1 VAVYLLHREIMFTLR
16 NPIDAFLKWLGVSDS
31 GEPQVNEES
40 MLGLAAVW
48 YAINTISGDVG
59 KMPLEPRKIE
69 KRLNSVD
76 INNPWYRLLR
86 DEANRYQT
94 SDVFKEQIQ
103 SHVLSWGNGRAFI
116 ARGNKPEL
124 LPLRPDVTDTVLVKG
139 EKWHVT
145 TPETDDPL
153 MNFEELKERLTTD
166 SLPRGT
172 YAIPD
177 RDVLHIQGFGYYGIE
192 GRSVAWQFRETFGT
206 DLSAQRYNKDALNNG
221 MSARIMLEAPPGS
234 IQDEEEAEAFLKAF
248 RENYSRKNKGEVAG
262 MLREGI
268 KAVDV
273 SRMSNVDAQFIEQRK
288 FSRQD
293 VMLIFGLQHIPGDS
307 SATSYNSLEQ
317 KQLAYLASALSRWLT
332 RWEMQCDMK
341 LRTPIQK
348 QKADVYFKFNRGTWL
363 QMDAPATADVLT
375 KYRQAKVMTQNECR
389 DKLDLNPVDGGDSF
403 ENPNVSKT
411 EGMVE
416 PASTQ
421 PTDLKNIKTAATWLA
436 ADVLFGGLLETECVA
451 VKKATGNKNFV
462 SWIET
467 KYQTFE
473 DTYKRRASSLGVDA
487 DDYVSGLSQRKQQL
501 LEACECQPEQL
512 QDRVNSLVESWQ
524 C

>member
-1 VAVYLLHREIMFTLR
+1 MFTLR
-16 NPIDAFLKWLGVSDS
+16 NPIDSFLKWLGVSTE
-31 GEPQVNEES
+31 GEPTVTEES
-40 MLGLAAVW
+40 MLSLASVW

-59 KMPLEPRKIE
+59 KMPLEPRRFSKGI
-69 KRLNSVD
+69 NTVD
-76 INNPWYRLLR
+76 RDNIYYRLLR

-116 ARGNKPEL
+116 VRGTRPEL
-124 LPLRPDVTDTVLVKG
+124 LPLRPDATQTVMING

-145 TPETDDPL
+145 TPDADDPL
-153 MNFEELKERLTTD
+153 ASFEQLKTEVPRG
-166 SLPRGT
+166 SLPRGMF
-172 YAIPD
+172 AIPD
-177 RDVLHIQGFGYYGIE
+177 RDVLHIMGFGYYGIE
-192 GRSVAWQFRETFGT
+192 GRSVAWQFKETLGT
-206 DLSAQRYNKDALNNG
+206 DMAAQRYNKDSLNKG
-221 MSARIMLEAPPGS
+221 MSARLMLEAPPGS
-234 IQDEEEAEAFLKAF
+234 IQDEEEAAAFLKSF
-248 RENYSRKNKGEVAG
+248 REQYSRKNQGEVAG

-273 SRMSNVDAQFIEQRK
+273 SRMSNVDAQFIQQRK

-293 VMLIFGLQHIPGDS
+293 VMLIFGLQHIPGDD
-307 SATSYNSLEQ
+307 SATSYNSLENQ
-317 KQLAYLASALSRWLT
+317 QLAYLASALSRWLT

-341 LRTPIQK
+341 LRTPEQK
-348 QKADVYFKFNRGTWL
+348 RKGEVFFKFNRGTWL

-375 KYRQAKVMTQNECR
+375 KYRQAKIMTQNECR
-389 DKLDLNPVDGGDSF
+389 DKLDLNPVEGGDSF

-416 PASTQ
+416 PTKTQ
-421 PTDLKNIKTAATWLA
+421 PTDAQNLKTAATWLA
-436 ADVLFGGLLETECVA
+436 ADIVFSGLLETECSA
-451 VKKATGNKNFV
+451 VQKATGHKNFV

-467 KYQTFE
+467 RYQSFE
-473 DTYKRRASSLGVDA
+473 ETYKRRANSLGVDVGE
-487 DDYVSGLSQRKQQL
+487 YVSGLRQRKNQL

-512 QDRVNSLVESWQ
+512 QDRVNSLVETWK